1 MIDLIIPYYNNRIGL
16 LNTLKS
22 VNQSIFKVTIV
33 DDHSTETPIFPLDN
47 TNYFRLNINSGP
59 GVARQQGIE
68 KTSNPYIMFLDTG
81 DIFISHEVQ
90 KDIAGTIA
98 ANPNINI
105 FSFSYYYK
113 DELTKETDNRLH
125 GKVYKRDFL
134 KKYGITF
141 AATSSYLDEDIGFNR
156 TCRYCTEAAAQPLL
170 FFNSPVIKWIENSNS
185 LTQKDNGIVLYRDQ
199 TRALSLTSLHTIDIL
214 RSNDINPEVEINQIG
229 IALYYWFIRTAA
241 ERPTYMQDA
250 WTGAKIFYDALK
262 EEIDPNKLLLGN
274 NYLKKCLQYRGK
286 IKFSVNILRFAHDI
300 LQFTEI
306 PKSYIGGNNN
316 EERVQNPNC

>member
-16 LNTLKS
+16 LNTLRS
-22 VNQSIFKVTIV
+22 VNQSIFKVIIV

-47 TNYFRLNINSGP
+47 ADYFRLNINSGP
-59 GVARQQGIE
+59 GIARQQGIE

-134 KKYGITF
+134 NKYGITF
-141 AATSSYLDEDIGFNR
+141 AAASSYLDEDIGFNR

-214 RSNDINPEVEINQIG
+214 RANDINPEVEINQIG

-241 ERPTYMQDA
+241 ERKEYIQDA
-250 WTGAKIFYDALK
+250 WSGARIFYTKLAQDIK
-262 EEIDPNKLLLGN
+262 PNHLALGN
-274 NYLKKCLQYRGK
+274 AYLKKCLQYRNQ
-286 IKFSVNILRFAHDI
+286 ISFPINVLRFADDI
-300 LQFTEI
+300 QKSEI
-306 PKSYIGGNNN
+306 IPDKYLTLN
-316 EERVQNPNC
+316 

>member
-16 LNTLKS
+16 LNTLRS
-22 VNQSIFKVTIV
+22 VNQSIFKVIIV

-47 TNYFRLNINSGP
+47 ADYFRLNINSGP
-59 GVARQQGIE
+59 GIARQQGIE

-113 DELTKETDNRLH
+113 DEPTKETDNRLH

-134 KKYGITF
+134 NKYGITF
-141 AATSSYLDEDIGFNR
+141 TAASSYLDEDIGFNR

-214 RSNDINPEVEINQIG
+214 RANDINPEVEINQIG

-241 ERPTYMQDA
+241 ERKEYIQDA
-250 WTGAKIFYDALK
+250 WSGARIFYTKLAQDIK
-262 EEIDPNKLLLGN
+262 PNHLALGN
-274 NYLKKCLQYRGK
+274 AYLKKCLQYRNQ
-286 IKFSVNILRFAHDI
+286 ISFPINVLRFADDI
-300 LQFTEI
+300 QKSEI
-306 PKSYIGGNNN
+306 IPDKYLTLN
-316 EERVQNPNC
+316 

>member
-1 MIDLIIPYYNNRIGL
+1 MIDLIIPYYNNPRGII
-16 LNTLKS
+16 NTL
-22 VNQSIFKVTIV
+22 NSISFNIFNVTIV
-33 DDHSTETPIFPLDN
+33 DDGS
-47 TNYFRLNINSGP
+47 TNYLPPTLFGAQVFRYNDNRGP
-59 GVARQQGIE
+59 GRARQWGLDH
-68 KTSNPYIMFLDTG
+68 TNNPYIMFIDTG

-98 ANPNINI
+98 ANSNINI

-141 AATSSYLDEDIGFNR
+141 AATSSYLNEDIGFNR

-170 FFNSPVIKWIENSNS
+170 FFNFPVIKWIENSNS

-214 RSNDINPEVEINQIG
+214 RANDINPELEINQIG

-241 ERPTYMQDA
+241 ERPTYIQDA

-286 IKFSVNILRFAHDI
+286 INFPINILRFAHDI
-300 LQFTEI
+300 SQFTKV
-306 PKSYIGGNNN
+306 PKSYIGGD
-316 EERVQNPNC
+316 

>member
-16 LNTLKS
+16 LNTLRS
-22 VNQSIFKVTIV
+22 VNQSIFKVIIV

-47 TNYFRLNINSGP
+47 ADYFRLNINSGP
-59 GVARQQGIE
+59 GIARQQGIE

-113 DELTKETDNRLH
+113 DEPTKETDNRLH

-134 KKYGITF
+134 NKYGITF
-141 AATSSYLDEDIGFNR
+141 AAASSYLDEDIGFNR

-214 RSNDINPEVEINQIG
+214 RANDINPEVEINQIG

-241 ERPTYMQDA
+241 ERKEYIQDA
-250 WTGAKIFYDALK
+250 WSGARIFYTKLAQDIK
-262 EEIDPNKLLLGN
+262 PNHLALGN
-274 NYLKKCLQYRGK
+274 AYLKKCLQYRNQ
-286 IKFSVNILRFAHDI
+286 ISFPINVLRFADDI
-300 LQFTEI
+300 QKSEI
-306 PKSYIGGNNN
+306 IPDKYLTLN
-316 EERVQNPNC
+316 